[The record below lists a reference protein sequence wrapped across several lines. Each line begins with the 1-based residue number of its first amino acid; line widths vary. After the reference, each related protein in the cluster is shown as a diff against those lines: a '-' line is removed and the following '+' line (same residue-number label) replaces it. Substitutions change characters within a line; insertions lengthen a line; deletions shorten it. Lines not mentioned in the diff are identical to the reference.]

1 MMLLKN
7 FNLQGKLALLVG
19 WAIASMVLLAIL
31 SLQDRSQSTEASQ
44 NLALNLVEMGTG
56 VVERYQKQEQAGAL
70 NREQA
75 QKLAIETLRNMRYQD
90 LYFVIIDADQRLLL
104 ESTRPE
110 LEGQPLRGGRDANL
124 LANIVSELVDVTR
137 REGGGFVSYE
147 WPRPGSSK
155 PVAKV
160 AYAREFVPWDWVL
173 TTGVYIDDRNYELLG
188 AILREILLITILAG
202 PLLVLFFLLR
212 RSLQA
217 SIQGVLEFV
226 GHLADGNLSRQAPI
240 VADDELGHV
249 TQALNQVAKSIQS
262 ALQVDKVDWGEVAEQ
277 RGKAGRILS
286 MVQSAP
292 SNIMIADRNLQLRYM
307 NPAMERTLR
316 GLESHLPATVSQLI
330 GQPLEML
337 YRRQD
342 DLRRLTSDP
351 AYFPS
356 HLPHK
361 TSLILGNESF
371 ELHFSAIHGPD
382 GSYQGPMIT
391 WERLVEPSRNQRTE
405 HSHNERTEQPQRE
418 SVVKEVVDHREKELP
433 QLLQDRVEQML
444 RTVNAAADGDLTQEL
459 TVTGNDS
466 IAQMAQGL
474 NQLLATLRDSMAQ
487 IGHNA
492 QTLASAAEELTMVS
506 HQMGGNAEAV
516 SNKASMATSVAD
528 QVSANVE
535 AVATSTEEMGASIR
549 EIAQNAAEA
558 AKIVASAVTM
568 AQNANTTV
576 RKLGD
581 SSAGIGNII
590 KVITSIAEQT
600 HLLALNA
607 TIEAARAG
615 EAGKGFAVVANEVK
629 ELAKE
634 TAKATEEIGRKI
646 EAIQMDTGSAVDAI
660 GGISAIINQIND
672 IQITIA
678 SAVEEQTATTNEI
691 SRSVADAARGSS
703 DIAQNITNVAQA
715 AQSTLNSANDVHTA
729 SDEMARMAAELQ
741 QFVDRFR
748 YDESVV
754 YRGGAGRSKR
764 AGTRAG
770 LRATS

>member
-1 MMLLKN
+1 MLLKN

-19 WAIASMVLLAIL
+19 WAVASMLFLAVL
-31 SLQDRSQSTEASQ
+31 SLQDRSRSLEASQ
-44 NLALNLVEMGTG
+44 NLALNLVEMGAG
-56 VVERYQKQEQAGAL
+56 VIERYQKQEQAGAL

-104 ESTRPE
+104 ETTRPE
-110 LEGQPLRGGRDANL
+110 LEGQPLRGGRDANML
-124 LANIVSELVDVTR
+124 SSIVSELVDVTR
-137 REGGGFVSYE
+137 REGGGFVTYE

-155 PVAKV
+155 PVTKV
-160 AYAREFVPWDWVL
+160 GYAREFVPWDWVL
-173 TTGVYIDDRNYELLG
+173 TAGVYIDDQNDGLLG
-188 AILREILLITILAG
+188 AIFREIVLILILAG

-212 RSLQA
+212 RNLQT
-217 SIQGVLEFV
+217 SIQGVLELA
-226 GHLADGNLSRQAPI
+226 GHLANGNLSWQAPI
-240 VADDELGHV
+240 IASDELGRM
-249 TQALNQVAKSIQS
+249 TQALNQAVKNIQGVFQ
-262 ALQVDKVDWGEVAEQ
+262 ADKVDWNEMAE
-277 RGKAGRILS
+277 RRSKAGHILS

-292 SNIMIADRNLQLRYM
+292 FNVMIADRNLQLRYM

-316 GLESHLPATVSQLI
+316 GLESHLSVTVGQLI
-330 GQPLEML
+330 GQPLDVL

-342 DLRRLTSDP
+342 DLRRITSDP
-351 AYFPS
+351 AYLPA

-361 TSLILGNESF
+361 AAFTLGNESF
-371 ELHFSAIHGPD
+371 DLHFSAIHDAD

-391 WERLVEPSRNQRTE
+391 WERLAEEPRSVLVEKPRSE
-405 HSHNERTEQPQRE
+405 P
-418 SVVKEVVDHREKELP
+418 VVKEVVKEVADHHEKELL
-433 QLLQDRVEQML
+433 QLLQNRVEQML
-444 RTVNAAADGDLTQEL
+444 QAVSAAADGDLTQEL
-459 TVTGNDS
+459 TVTGTDS
-466 IAQMAQGL
+466 VAQMAQGL

-487 IGHNA
+487 IGLNA

-506 HQMGGNAEAV
+506 HQMGSNAEAA
-516 SNKASMATSVAD
+516 SSKASMATSVAD

-558 AKIVASAVTM
+558 ARIVASAVTM

-691 SRSVADAARGSS
+691 SRSVADAARGSLE
-703 DIAQNITNVAQA
+703 IAQNITNVAQA
-715 AQSTLNSANDVHTA
+715 AQNTLSSANDVHTA

-741 QFVDRFR
+741 HLVDRFR
-748 YDESVV
+748 YDESLA
-754 YRGGAGRSKR
+754 YRGASRSKR
-764 AGTRAG
+764 TGTRAS
-770 LRATS
+770 LRTNL